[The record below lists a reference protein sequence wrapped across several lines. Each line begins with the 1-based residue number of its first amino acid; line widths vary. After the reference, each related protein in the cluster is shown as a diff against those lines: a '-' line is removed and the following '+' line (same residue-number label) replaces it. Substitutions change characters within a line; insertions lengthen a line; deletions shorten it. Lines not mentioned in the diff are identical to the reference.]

1 MHDEASVTSVI
12 RGLQPQLQ
20 LQRRVP
26 EEELRQ
32 QVQEFLLDDE
42 Q

>member
-12 RGLQPQLQ
+12 RGLQPQ